1 MRGSV
6 YKRGSTWTAQFTFGT
21 YKAGNRRTM
30 SKGGFGRRKDAQAWL
45 TDQLARYG
53 KGDKGVLVRPSQ
65 QTVAEFLADW
75 LEIQRRVRKP
85 STAGGY
91 ANVVRSWVVPHI
103 GHVPLADLDWRVFVK
118 LYDHLRCEGG
128 RPTKAAKVRAAATG
142 AKPVGSPLG
151 TRTIQSVHVL
161 LRSALGHAV
170 ERELLQVN
178 PTDRIPKDLRPT
190 HKRELA
196 EDKHWEPDQAA
207 RFLDSTRDDRWH
219 ALWALGLD
227 TGARR
232 GELLALR
239 WSDIDWDARTVRIT
253 RNRVVVNGEVVEG
266 TPKSKR
272 SIRDVD
278 IDMAVPALRRW
289 QRDQLADTGR
299 SEFVFTDEM
308 GGPVRPDR
316 VNHLFRQACKAIGVP
331 NIGPHGMR
339 HTAATLML
347 GADLPLHVVAHRL
360 GHADTSITASL
371 YAHVLER
378 QRTGAAQALTALY
391 RSESP

>member
-1 MRGSV
+1 M
-6 YKRGSTWTAQFTFGT
+6 
-21 YKAGNRRTM
+21 
-30 SKGGFGRRKDAQAWL
+30 
-45 TDQLARYG
+45 
-53 KGDKGVLVRPSQ
+53 LVRPSQ
-65 QTVAEFLADW
+65 QTVTEYLADW

-91 ANVVRSWVVPHI
+91 ANIVHSWVVPNI
-103 GHVPLADLDWRVFVK
+103 GHVRLADLDWRVFVK
-118 LYDHLRCEGG
+118 LYDHLRRQGG

-142 AKPVGSPLG
+142 AKLVGSPLG

-170 ERELLQVN
+170 ELELLQVN
-178 PTDRIPKDLRPT
+178 RTDRIPKDLRPR
-190 HKRELA
+190 HKPELA
-196 EDKHWEPDQAA
+196 EGKHWEPDQAA
-207 RFLDSTRDDRWH
+207 RFLDSTQDDRWR

-239 WSDIDWDARTVRIT
+239 WSDIDWDARTVSIT
-253 RNRVVVNGEVVEG
+253 RNRVVVNGEVVDG

-289 QRDQLADTGR
+289 QRDQLAATGL
-299 SEFVFTDEM
+299 SVFVFTDEI
-308 GGPVRPDR
+308 GEPVRPDR
-316 VNHLFRQACKAIGVP
+316 VNHLFRQACKAAAVP

-347 GADLPLHVVAHRL
+347 GADLPLHVVSQRL

-378 QRTGAAQALTALY
+378 QRTGAAQALSALY
-391 RSESP
+391 RSASS